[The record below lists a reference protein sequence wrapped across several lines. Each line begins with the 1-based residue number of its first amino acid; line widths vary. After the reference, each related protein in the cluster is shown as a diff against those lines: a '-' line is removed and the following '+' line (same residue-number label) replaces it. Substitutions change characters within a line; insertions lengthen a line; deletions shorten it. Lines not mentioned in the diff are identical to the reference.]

1 MGANF
6 LDYGLGL
13 LFSNNGKVLVSVG
26 SWGLCGLCG
35 HWTRPTEFS
44 HWLHH
49 QTFLAWGWTGHNHPE
64 TLLGVLQFQQA
75 AFGLKLHTPVN
86 DVLAP
91 ESCVVDFILNGLYMF
106 GL

>member
-1 MGANF
+1 MLRMGVNF
-6 LDYGLGL
+6 LDYGLPFDL
-13 LFSNNGKVLVSVG
+13 LFSSNGKVLVSVG

-64 TLLGVLQFQQA
+64 TLFSVLQFQQA
-75 AFGLKLHTPVN
+75 TFWLKLHTQFYTMLSSDSSVVN
-86 DVLAP
+86 
-91 ESCVVDFILNGLYMF
+91 
-106 GL
+106 

>member
-13 LFSNNGKVLVSVG
+13 LFSNNGKVLLSVG

-91 ESCVVDFILNGLYMF
+91 ESCVVDFILNGL
-106 GL
+106 